1 VLGHRRLRDP
11 ELRGDHRDDLAR
23 GVLALGQELHDPTP
37 DWISEDV
44 ERVHHPA
51 V

>member
-1 VLGHRRLRDP
+1 LRDP
-11 ELRGDHRDDLAR
+11 ELRADHRDDLAG

-37 DWISEDV
+37 DRIAEDV